1 LPHESTNI
9 FLDLAVDKPN
19 PGPFPHERFILVN
32 AADGPLT
39 GFADQADLHTDD
51 GEHGL
56 LRAIVLDAS
65 EDDVKVHLFGSFF
78 RTSGLA
84 HVPRLGLTPM
94 SG

>member
-1 LPHESTNI
+1 MNI
-9 FLDLAVDKPN
+9 NNGEIIGVPCSIQ

-39 GFADQADLHTDD
+39 GFADQADLHTDN
-51 GEHGL
+51 GERGL

-65 EDDVKVHLFGSFF
+65 KEAVKVHLFGSFF

-84 HVPRLGLTPM
+84 HVPRRGLAAM
-94 SG
+94 VA